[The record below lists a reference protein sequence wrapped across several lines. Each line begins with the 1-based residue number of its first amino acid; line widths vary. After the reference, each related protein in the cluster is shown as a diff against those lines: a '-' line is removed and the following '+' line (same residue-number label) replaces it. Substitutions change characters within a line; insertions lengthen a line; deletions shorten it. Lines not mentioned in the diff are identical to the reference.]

1 VILKNLTRRSNIGQL
16 VNYIL
21 KLEKD
26 EKAEPILKHNL
37 RSRSATGWTKEFE
50 SNEALRL
57 YKRSDNIKL
66 NHTILSFSNKDMV
79 AYF

>member
-1 VILKNLTRRSNIGQL
+1 MILKNLTRRSNIGQL

-21 KLEKD
+21 KPEKN

-37 RSRSATGWTKEFE
+37 RSRSAIGWTKEFE
-50 SNEALRL
+50 SNDALRL

-66 NHTILSFSNKDMV
+66 NHTISL
-79 AYF
+79 